1 MLTAEEKTVIER
13 LSSIISKIPE
23 NKKLYLLG
31 IGEGMAV
38 MAEKQKKESKEI
50 AWMINKEKIKAERLK
65 SFQEFNHLSDD
76 EMALFVYVH
85 KKENV
90 YKAIIVILIIVILV
104 LLVLMWLWIQL

>member
-1 MLTAEEKTVIER
+1 
-13 LSSIISKIPE
+13 
-23 NKKLYLLG
+23 
-31 IGEGMAV
+31 
-38 MAEKQKKESKEI
+38 
-50 AWMINKEKIKAERLK
+50 MINKEKIKAERLK

-104 LLVLMWLWIQL
+104 LLVLM